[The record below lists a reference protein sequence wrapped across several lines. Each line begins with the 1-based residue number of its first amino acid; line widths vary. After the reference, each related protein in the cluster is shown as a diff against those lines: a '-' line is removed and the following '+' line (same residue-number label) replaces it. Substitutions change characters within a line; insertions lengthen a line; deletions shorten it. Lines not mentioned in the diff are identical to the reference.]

1 MTMRQIGKIT
11 SFVGLLSIEEEDGYI
26 VKVDFGELQGVDYLP
41 ENTPLMK
48 QAEKELQEFQ
58 LGQRTQFTLPLNPQG
73 TPFQKKVW
81 AQLLEIPKGETR
93 SYQEVA
99 NAIGNEKASRAVGMA
114 NNRNPIPVFIPCHRV
129 IGKNGALVGYG
140 GGLSIKETLLRL
152 EGSLL

>member
-11 SFVGLLSIEEEDGYI
+11 SFVGLLSIAEEDGYI

-41 ENTPLMK
+41 ENTPVMK

-58 LGQRTQFTLPLNPQG
+58 LGQRTQFTLPLNPLG

-99 NAIGNEKASRAVGMA
+99 QAIGNEKASRAVGMA

>member
-26 VKVDFGELQGVDYLP
+26 VKVDFGELQGVDYLQ

-58 LGQRTQFTLPLNPQG
+58 LGQRTQFTLPLNPLG

-99 NAIGNEKASRAVGMA
+99 QAIGNEKASRAVGMA

>member
-99 NAIGNEKASRAVGMA
+99 QAIGNEKASRAVGMA

>member
-11 SFVGLLSIEEEDGYI
+11 SFLGLLSIAEEDGYI

-58 LGQRTQFTLPLNPQG
+58 LGQRTQFTLPLNPLG

-99 NAIGNEKASRAVGMA
+99 KAIGNEKASRAVGMA

>member
-11 SFVGLLSIEEEDGYI
+11 SFLGLLSIAEEDGYI

-58 LGQRTQFTLPLNPQG
+58 LGQRTQFTLPLNPLG

-93 SYQEVA
+93 SYQEVGK
-99 NAIGNEKASRAVGMA
+99 AIGNEKASRAVGMA

>member
-11 SFVGLLSIEEEDGYI
+11 SFLGLLSIAEEDGYI

-41 ENTPLMK
+41 ENTPVMK

-58 LGQRTQFTLPLNPQG
+58 LGQRTQFTLPLNPLG

-99 NAIGNEKASRAVGMA
+99 QAIGNEKASRAVGMA